1 MQQVLRKRFLQP
13 DTIGLIPKG
22 GYTANNKQSKK
33 ALMWLV
39 HRERTDGCT
48 IQHGRNGREY
58 RLPELPHLSVDGF
71 CPETKTVYEFMGC
84 YFHGHICQTFRDVRQ
99 WSVTRWPIGTSAR

>member
-1 MQQVLRKRFLQP
+1 MLRSEFAQIGNIDVFQDSMTILSACNEVLRKRFLEP

-22 GYTANNKQSKK
+22 GYTANRKQCKK

-48 IQHGRNGREY
+48 ILHGRNGR
-58 RLPELPHLSVDGF
+58 
-71 CPETKTVYEFMGC
+71 
-84 YFHGHICQTFRDVRQ
+84 
-99 WSVTRWPIGTSAR
+99 